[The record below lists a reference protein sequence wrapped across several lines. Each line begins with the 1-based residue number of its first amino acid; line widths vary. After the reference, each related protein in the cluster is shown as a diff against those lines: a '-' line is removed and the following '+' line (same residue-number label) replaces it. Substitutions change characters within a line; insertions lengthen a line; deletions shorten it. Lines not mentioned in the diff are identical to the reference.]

1 MLGVVVGVKTNLG
14 GVGNETWILSNRAGA
29 TYLVDGGLDL
39 GDLEDLLEVF
49 NRKITDTNAPAK
61 SLILYGA

>member
-14 GVGNETWILSNRAGA
+14 GVGNETWILCNSAGVA
-29 TYLVDGGLDL
+29 YLVDGGLDL

-49 NRKITDTNAPAK
+49 NREITDTNAPAK
-61 SLILYGA
+61 S